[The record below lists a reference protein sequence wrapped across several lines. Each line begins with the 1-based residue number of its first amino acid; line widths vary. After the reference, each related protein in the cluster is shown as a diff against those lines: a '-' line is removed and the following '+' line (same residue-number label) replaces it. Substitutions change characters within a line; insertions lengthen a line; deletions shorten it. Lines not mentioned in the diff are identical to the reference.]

1 MDRILKYAERSGLEN
16 KRKNTEDAIRDALT
30 DISDE
35 REISIIVANR
45 GDCFIQINI
54 KDLTDVTMVMKYNES
69 TKNSILETWNKI
81 FDLVEDVKVA
91 MNRCQIEYRQ
101 ITFCPKS
108 KTYDG
113 DGDEVKID
121 LTLFISVLI

>member
-16 KRKNTEDAIRDALT
+16 KRKNTEDSIRDALT
-30 DISDE
+30 DISDD

-54 KDLTDVTMVMKYNES
+54 KDLIDVTKPIFLDES
-69 TKNSILETWNKI
+69 AKNSVLDTWNKI
-81 FDLVEDVKVA
+81 FDLVEEVKVA
-91 MNRCQIEYRQ
+91 MDRCQIEYRK
-101 ITFCPKS
+101 ITFCPRS
-108 KTYDG
+108 KTYDN
-113 DGDEVKID
+113 DGDEIEID